1 MQIYLEDYMSELT
14 NIENGKVKLSLKIPA
29 EDYRRALESA
39 YRRTGAH
46 YNIPGFRKG
55 KVPRKVIEATYGVN
69 VFWDEEF
76 DSLVQSVYSDAL
88 AEHNLVPE
96 IQPNIEFTEVSEQDG
111 VSFTA
116 EVVLHPTVKLGQYK
130 GIEAPVIEYNVTDEE
145 VSAEIQKKL
154 NEMATEAAVE
164 DRPVRQGDIVT
175 LDFAGFMGDEQ
186 FEGGT
191 AEGYKL
197 KIGSGSFIPGFEEQ
211 MVGMNIGDERDIN
224 VTFPEDYHAENL
236 AGKPVVFKVKVH
248 AITEENVPELND
260 EFVQDISEC
269 STVDEYTAY
278 VRGDLEK
285 RAAERAKNERT
296 DLILQSST
304 MRKLKFTAI
313 SSPQRLTCRS
323 TGSTSSFSPSAQI
336 SRATLNTH
344 TFPLK
349 ICARIMS
356 RPLSVSSNPSTL

>member
-211 MVGMNIGDERDIN
+211 M
-224 VTFPEDYHAENL
+224 
-236 AGKPVVFKVKVH
+236 
-248 AITEENVPELND
+248 
-260 EFVQDISEC
+260 C
-269 STVDEYTAY
+269 
-278 VRGDLEK
+278 
-285 RAAERAKNERT
+285 
-296 DLILQSST
+296 SST
-304 MRKLKFTAI
+304 
-313 SSPQRLTCRS
+313 P
-323 TGSTSSFSPSAQI
+323 TSK
-336 SRATLNTH
+336 SRHGIPYRDNYAEKVLPPKKCTSGYTD
-344 TFPLK
+344 
-349 ICARIMS
+349 AR
-356 RPLSVSSNPSTL
+356 RARSSNTCSGNR